1 MNQEYF
7 KVHKTKYKEL
17 IKDLT
22 HQLSRRNIN
31 PKNLGNDLLLPFDQF
46 TDQEIIQHLELLEKI
61 INQYEILDPLES
73 KSNQLRSIILH
84 HGLVPIDTSLFD
96 RIEEEDLIEI
106 IDLNTLTP
114 LYRCMDSFG
123 VTNYSIEELL
133 SYSPL
138 VLFDRPSW
146 VTTEILKVA
155 EDIKNEPRIIK
166 MNHFPT
172 YIMQETLSLKG
183 DQYLITHK
191 YMGPLVKMGDS
202 RPSSVV
208 STFTIQKCNE
218 DDSGDIRII

>member
-1 MNQEYF
+1 MN
-7 KVHKTKYKEL
+7 KIKYKEL
-17 IKDLT
+17 IKNLT
-22 HQLSRRNIN
+22 HQLDSRDI
-31 PKNLGNDLLLPFDQF
+31 KLKSLGNNLLLPTDQF
-46 TDQEIIQHLELLEKI
+46 TEKEILEHIELLEMI
-61 INQYEILDPLES
+61 IKQYETLDPLET
-73 KSNQLRSIILH
+73 KSNQLRSIILR
-84 HGLVPIDTSLFD
+84 HGLVPFDTSLFD

-106 IDLNTLTP
+106 IDLKTLAP
-114 LYRCMDSFG
+114 IYRCMDSFG
-123 VTNYSIEELL
+123 VTNYTVEELL

-155 EDIKNEPRIIK
+155 EEIKSEPRIIK

-191 YMGPLVKMGDS
+191 YMAPLVKMGES
-202 RPSSVV
+202 QPSSVV